1 VNTNNV
7 SLVSLVGIGLVSIL
21 LLSASFAL
29 PLQVAKGKQ
38 KDPDKITTKQS
49 IIQENRC
56 KQNANCL
63 NIVCLKNAVCLI
75 GYDAPLVLPTPH

>member
-7 SLVSLVGIGLVSIL
+7 NLIALVGVGLVSIL
-21 LLSASFAL
+21 LLSASLAM
-29 PLQVAKGKQ
+29 PLQVVKGKQ
-38 KDPDKITTKQS
+38 KADKITTKQS

-63 NIVCLKNAVCLI
+63 NIICMKNAVCLI
-75 GYDAPLVLPTPH
+75 GYDVPLVLPTPH